1 MWFNSKRKR
10 QQFSGYLGANYKK
23 TDAGGYK
30 NQLMSLENVE
40 FNSSQTYSLGGFY
53 LPKYDSFTN
62 FFSTVTY
69 RAGLIYKS
77 GGLYVNNQQV
87 NEIGL
92 NFGFGIPLAGIS
104 SANLGFEIGQRG
116 TNKSSLIKEKF
127 FSIRIGVSLND
138 LWFIRS
144 MYN

>member
-1 MWFNSKRKR
+1 MGFGEDKKWYIGS
-10 QQFSGYLGANYKK
+10 NYKK

-30 NQLMSLENVE
+30 NQLMSLENVK

-69 RAGLIYKS
+69 RAGLRYKS